1 MITFDL
7 SEDTLIVHLNGELDH
22 HTATVIK
29 DEIDKT
35 MEAFGSNNLIF
46 QLSGIT
52 FMDSSGVGMIMGR
65 YNKVRERRG
74 KIAVTGC
81 SPYTDRILE
90 MSGIYTIIE
99 RKEHLE
105 EAIQFINQPHAASA
119 ANA

>member
-22 HTATVIK
+22 HTATLIR

-35 MEAFGSNNLIF
+35 MEAFGSRNLIF
-46 QLSGIT
+46 HLAGIT
-52 FMDSSGVGMIMGR
+52 FIDSSGVGMIMGR
-65 YNKVRERRG
+65 YNKVRERQG
-74 KIAVTGC
+74 KIAVSDC

-99 RKEHLE
+99 RKDQLE
-105 EAIQFINQPHAASA
+105 EAIQYMNQQDTAAADNS
-119 ANA
+119 